1 MQTVWKLQDAKN
13 QFSKVVN
20 DALEKGPQYIAR
32 RGTKTVVVLAVDE
45 YEKMISGHP
54 DFKTFLL
61 NCPKMGDDFI
71 VERKKDVPRSIDL

>member
-1 MQTVWKLQDAKN
+1 MEKIWKLQEAKN

-32 RGTKTVVVLAVDE
+32 RGTKTVVVLSVDE
-45 YEKMISGHP
+45 YEKMTSDHP

-61 NCPKMGDDFI
+61 NCPKMGEDFI
-71 VERKKDVPRSIDL
+71 VERKKDYPRSIDL